1 LANTIDENLR
11 AYLAADS
18 TVRKLVGGRIHE
30 NHVPQPYVGDYI
42 WFAFAGGE
50 SERTLS
56 GDSAALFRVR
66 FDLECIARSIS
77 QARRIAAAVFA
88 ALEGYARGATFG
100 DTTLQGIFVEEQ
112 PDEYLPR
119 GVLADS
125 GLHVA
130 SKSVEVVP

>member
-1 LANTIDENLR
+1 
-11 AYLAADS
+11 
-18 TVRKLVGGRIHE
+18 
-30 NHVPQPYVGDYI
+30 
-42 WFAFAGGE
+42 
-50 SERTLS
+50 
-56 GDSAALFRVR
+56 
-66 FDLECIARSIS
+66 
-77 QARRIAAAVFA
+77 VFA